1 MNSLKGKN
9 LLSQDQTL
17 SMVDTNET
25 EVDNEFGKPASL
37 QSAPNDLA
45 CCQTNNKTKDLIQ

>member
-17 SMVDTNET
+17 SMVDSNET
-25 EVDNEFGKPASL
+25 EVENEFGKPASL

-45 CCQTNNKTKDLIQ
+45 CCQTNNKTKDLFQ